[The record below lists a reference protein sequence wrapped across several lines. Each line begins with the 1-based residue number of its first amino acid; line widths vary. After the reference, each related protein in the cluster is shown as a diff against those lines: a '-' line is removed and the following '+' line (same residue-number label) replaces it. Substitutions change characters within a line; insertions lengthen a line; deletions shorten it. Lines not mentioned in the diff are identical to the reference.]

1 MNPIIVSA
9 FGAFTALLLVFAI
22 SEILAKVTKGW
33 VPSVLVIM
41 ILMLV
46 GFSTGLF
53 PKTIIDDAGVSDAL
67 FKVAC
72 GLLVTHLGTLISRK
86 EMAAQ
91 WKTVIISLMGVAA
104 ITIICLTLG
113 TALFGFDN
121 AIAAAPPLAGGA
133 IATAMMSSAATEAGK
148 TSAALVAI
156 VCLSLQGLV
165 GYPLTSF
172 CLKKETRRLTK
183 LYRNGEF
190 KAATAVSEEKKDE
203 KKKKRA
209 TSTTIILLKLA
220 LITLAAYWI
229 DYVTKGYVPMY
240 VVCLLLGFAAHELK
254 LVETDA
260 LHEASSYG
268 FVMTVLMMGLFK
280 TLASSGTDGIASVV
294 GISAALV
301 VFATVAM
308 GLMALLASK
317 IFKQSFFMCY
327 AIVLNA
333 FSGFPINM
341 LITTEAIN
349 ISTEE
354 GDERDNITAE
364 IMPKML
370 VAGFVCVTI
379 VSVLLA
385 GILVRFL

>member
-1 MNPIIVSA
+1 MGPIVVST

-22 SEILAKVTKGW
+22 AEILAKVTKGW

-91 WKTVIISLMGVAA
+91 WKTVIISLMGVASIA
-104 ITIICLTLG
+104 IICLTLG

-172 CLKKETRRLTK
+172 CLKKETKRLTK
-183 LYRNGEF
+183 LYRTGEF
-190 KAATAVSEEKKDE
+190 KASTAASDDKKSE
-203 KKKKRA
+203 KKRA

-229 DYVTKGYVPMY
+229 DYATNGYVPMY
-240 VVCLLLGFAAHELK
+240 VICLLLGFAAHEFNF
-254 LVETDA
+254 VETNA
-260 LHEASSYG
+260 LNEASSYG

-280 TLASSGTDGIASVV
+280 TLASSGTSGIASVA
-294 GISAALV
+294 GIAAALV

-308 GLMALLASK
+308 GLIALLASK

-349 ISTEE
+349 INTEE
-354 GDERDNITAE
+354 GGERDNVTAE

-370 VAGFVCVTI
+370 IAGFICVTI

>member
-1 MNPIIVSA
+1 
-9 FGAFTALLLVFAI
+9 
-22 SEILAKVTKGW
+22 
-33 VPSVLVIM
+33 
-41 ILMLV
+41 
-46 GFSTGLF
+46 
-53 PKTIIDDAGVSDAL
+53 
-67 FKVAC
+67 
-72 GLLVTHLGTLISRK
+72 
-86 EMAAQ
+86 
-91 WKTVIISLMGVAA
+91 
-104 ITIICLTLG
+104 
-113 TALFGFDN
+113 
-121 AIAAAPPLAGGA
+121 
-133 IATAMMSSAATEAGK
+133 
-148 TSAALVAI
+148 
-156 VCLSLQGLV
+156 
-165 GYPLTSF
+165 
-172 CLKKETRRLTK
+172 
-183 LYRNGEF
+183 
-190 KAATAVSEEKKDE
+190 
-203 KKKKRA
+203 
-209 TSTTIILLKLA
+209 
-220 LITLAAYWI
+220 
-229 DYVTKGYVPMY
+229 MY

-268 FVMTVLMMGLFK
+268 FIMTALMMGLFK

-294 GISAALV
+294 GIAAA
-301 VFATVAM
+301 FATVAM

-349 ISTEE
+349 INTEE

>member
-1 MNPIIVSA
+1 MSPIIVST

-91 WKTVIISLMGVAA
+91 WKTVIISLMGVASIA
-104 ITIICLTLG
+104 VICLTLG

-172 CLKKETRRLTK
+172 CLKKETKRLTK

-190 KAATAVSEEKKDE
+190 KATTAASEDKKDE
-203 KKKKRA
+203 KKRA

-229 DYVTKGYVPMY
+229 DYATKGYIPMY

-268 FVMTVLMMGLFK
+268 FTMTALMMGLFK

-294 GISAALV
+294 GIAAALV
-301 VFATVAM
+301 AFATVAM

-349 ISTEE
+349 INTEE

>member
-1 MNPIIVSA
+1 MSPIIVSA

-86 EMAAQ
+86 EMAVQ
-91 WKTVIISLMGVAA
+91 WKTVIISLMGVASIA
-104 ITIICLTLG
+104 VICLTLG

-133 IATAMMSSAATEAGK
+133 IATAMMSSAANEAGK

-172 CLKKETRRLTK
+172 CLKKETKRLTK

-190 KAATAVSEEKKDE
+190 KATTAASEDKKDE
-203 KKKKRA
+203 KKKRA

-229 DYVTKGYVPMY
+229 DYATKGYIPMY

-268 FVMTVLMMGLFK
+268 FIMTTLMMGLFK

-327 AIVLNA
+327 AVVLNA

-349 ISTEE
+349 INTEE

>member
-1 MNPIIVSA
+1 MSPIIVST

-133 IATAMMSSAATEAGK
+133 IATAMMSSAATESGK

-172 CLKKETRRLTK
+172 CLKKETKRLTK

-190 KAATAVSEEKKDE
+190 KASTAASEDKKDE
-203 KKKKRA
+203 KKKRA

-229 DYVTKGYVPMY
+229 DYATKGYIPMY

-268 FVMTVLMMGLFK
+268 FIMTALMMGLFK

-294 GISAALV
+294 GIAAALV
-301 VFATVAM
+301 AFATVAM

-349 ISTEE
+349 INTEE

>member
-1 MNPIIVSA
+1 MNPIVVST
-9 FGAFTALLLVFAI
+9 FGAFAALLLVFAI

-41 ILMLV
+41 IFMLI

-91 WKTVIISLMGVAA
+91 WKTVLISLLGVAS
-104 ITIICLTLG
+104 IVIVCLTLG
-113 TALFGFDN
+113 AGLFGFDN

-133 IATAMMSSAATEAGK
+133 IATAMMTSAATAAGK

-172 CLKKETRRLTK
+172 CLKKETKRLTK
-183 LYRNGEF
+183 LYKSGQFR
-190 KAATAVSEEKKDE
+190 AATAASDDKKDG
-203 KKKKRA
+203 KKKA

-220 LITLAAYWI
+220 LISLAAYWI
-229 DYVTKGYVPMY
+229 DYITNGYLPMY

-268 FVMTVLMMGLFK
+268 FVMTALMMGLFK
-280 TLASSGTDGIASVV
+280 TLASSGTEGIASVA
-294 GISAALV
+294 GIAAALV
-301 VFATVAM
+301 AFATIAM

-317 IFKQSFFMCY
+317 IFKQSFYMCY
-327 AIVLNA
+327 AIILNA

-349 ISTEE
+349 INPEE
-354 GDERDNITAE
+354 GDERDNVTAE

-370 VAGFVCVTI
+370 IAGFVCVTI

-385 GILVRFL
+385 GVLVRFL

>member
-1 MNPIIVSA
+1 MSPIIVST

-46 GFSTGLF
+46 GFSTRLF

-91 WKTVIISLMGVAA
+91 WKTVIISLMGVASIA
-104 ITIICLTLG
+104 VICLTLG

-133 IATAMMSSAATEAGK
+133 IATAMMSSAATESGK

-172 CLKKETRRLTK
+172 CLKKETKRLTK

-190 KAATAVSEEKKDE
+190 KASTAASEDKKDE
-203 KKKKRA
+203 KKKRA

-229 DYVTKGYVPMY
+229 DYATKGYIPMY

-268 FVMTVLMMGLFK
+268 FIMTALMMGLFK

-294 GISAALV
+294 GIAAALV
-301 VFATVAM
+301 AFATVAM

-317 IFKQSFFMCY
+317 IFKPSFFMCY

-349 ISTEE
+349 INTEE

>member
-1 MNPIIVSA
+1 MSPIIVST

-91 WKTVIISLMGVAA
+91 WKTVIISLMGVASIA
-104 ITIICLTLG
+104 VICLTLG

-133 IATAMMSSAATEAGK
+133 IATAMMSSAANEAGK

-172 CLKKETRRLTK
+172 CLKKETKRLTK

-190 KAATAVSEEKKDE
+190 KASTAASEDKKDE
-203 KKKKRA
+203 KKRA

-268 FVMTVLMMGLFK
+268 FIMTVLMMGLFK

-301 VFATVAM
+301 AFATVAM

-349 ISTEE
+349 INTEE

>member
-1 MNPIIVSA
+1 MSSIIVST

-91 WKTVIISLMGVAA
+91 WKTVIISLMGVASIA
-104 ITIICLTLG
+104 VICLTLG

-133 IATAMMSSAATEAGK
+133 IATAMMSSAANEAGK

-172 CLKKETRRLTK
+172 CLKKETKRLTK

-190 KAATAVSEEKKDE
+190 KATTAASEDKKDE
-203 KKKKRA
+203 KKRA

-229 DYVTKGYVPMY
+229 DYATKGYIPMY

-268 FVMTVLMMGLFK
+268 FIMTTLMMGLFK

-327 AIVLNA
+327 AVVLNA

-349 ISTEE
+349 INTEE

>member
-1 MNPIIVSA
+1 MSPIIVST

-91 WKTVIISLMGVAA
+91 WKTVIISLMGVAS
-104 ITIICLTLG
+104 ITVICLTLG

-172 CLKKETRRLTK
+172 CLKKETKRLTK

-190 KAATAVSEEKKDE
+190 KASTAASEDKKDE
-203 KKKKRA
+203 KKKRA

-229 DYVTKGYVPMY
+229 DYVTKGYIPMY
-240 VVCLLLGFAAHELK
+240 VICLLLGFAAHELK

-268 FVMTVLMMGLFK
+268 FVMTALMMGLFK

-294 GISAALV
+294 GIAAALV
-301 VFATVAM
+301 AFATVAM

-349 ISTEE
+349 INTEE

>member
-1 MNPIIVSA
+1 MSPIIVST

-53 PKTIIDDAGVSDAL
+53 PKTIIDDAGVSNAL

-133 IATAMMSSAATEAGK
+133 IATAMMSSAANEAGK

-172 CLKKETRRLTK
+172 CLKKETKRLTK

-190 KAATAVSEEKKDE
+190 KASTAASEDKKDE
-203 KKKKRA
+203 KKKRA

-268 FVMTVLMMGLFK
+268 FVMTALMMGLFK

-294 GISAALV
+294 GIAAALV
-301 VFATVAM
+301 AFATVAM

-349 ISTEE
+349 INTEE

>member
-1 MNPIIVSA
+1 MSPIIVST

-91 WKTVIISLMGVAA
+91 WKTVIISLMGVASIA
-104 ITIICLTLG
+104 VICLTLG

-133 IATAMMSSAATEAGK
+133 IATAMMSSAANEAGK

-172 CLKKETRRLTK
+172 CLKKETKRLTK

-190 KAATAVSEEKKDE
+190 KATTAASEDKKDE
-203 KKKKRA
+203 KKRA

-229 DYVTKGYVPMY
+229 DYATKGYIPMY

-268 FVMTVLMMGLFK
+268 FIMTTLMMGLFK

-294 GISAALV
+294 GIAAALV
-301 VFATVAM
+301 AFATVAM

-349 ISTEE
+349 INTEE

-364 IMPKML
+364 IMPKMI

>member
-1 MNPIIVSA
+1 MSPIIVST

-91 WKTVIISLMGVAA
+91 WKTVIISLMGVASIA
-104 ITIICLTLG
+104 IICLTLG

-172 CLKKETRRLTK
+172 CLKKETKRLTK

-190 KAATAVSEEKKDE
+190 KASTAASEDKKDE
-203 KKKKRA
+203 KKKRG

-229 DYVTKGYVPMY
+229 DYATKGYIPMY

-254 LVETDA
+254 LVETDP

-349 ISTEE
+349 INTEE

>member
-1 MNPIIVSA
+1 MSPIIVST

-91 WKTVIISLMGVAA
+91 WKTVIISLMGVASIA
-104 ITIICLTLG
+104 VICLTLG

-133 IATAMMSSAATEAGK
+133 IATAMMSSAANEAGK

-156 VCLSLQGLV
+156 VCLSLHGLV

-190 KAATAVSEEKKDE
+190 KAATAASEEKKDE
-203 KKKKRA
+203 KKKRA

-229 DYVTKGYVPMY
+229 DYATKGYIPMY

-268 FVMTVLMMGLFK
+268 FTMTALMMGLFK

-294 GISAALV
+294 GIAAALV
-301 VFATVAM
+301 AFATVAM

-349 ISTEE
+349 INTEE

>member
-1 MNPIIVSA
+1 MNSIIVSA

-86 EMAAQ
+86 EMAVQ
-91 WKTVIISLMGVAA
+91 WKTVIISLMGVASIA
-104 ITIICLTLG
+104 VICLTLG

-133 IATAMMSSAATEAGK
+133 IATAMMSSAANEAGK

-172 CLKKETRRLTK
+172 CLKKETKRLTK

-190 KAATAVSEEKKDE
+190 KATTAASEEKKDE
-203 KKKKRA
+203 KKKRA

-220 LITLAAYWI
+220 LINLAAYWI
-229 DYVTKGYVPMY
+229 DYATKGYIPMY

-268 FVMTVLMMGLFK
+268 FIMTTLMMGLFK

-327 AIVLNA
+327 AVVLNA

-349 ISTEE
+349 INTEE

>member
-1 MNPIIVSA
+1 MSPIIVST
-9 FGAFTALLLVFAI
+9 FGAFTVLLLVFAI

-91 WKTVIISLMGVAA
+91 WKTVIISLMGVASIA
-104 ITIICLTLG
+104 VICLTLG

-190 KAATAVSEEKKDE
+190 KASTAASEDKKDE
-203 KKKKRA
+203 KKKRA

-229 DYVTKGYVPMY
+229 DYATKGYIPMY

-268 FVMTVLMMGLFK
+268 FIMTALMMGLFK

-294 GISAALV
+294 GIAAALV
-301 VFATVAM
+301 AFATVAM

-349 ISTEE
+349 INTEE

>member
-1 MNPIIVSA
+1 M
-9 FGAFTALLLVFAI
+9 
-22 SEILAKVTKGW
+22 
-33 VPSVLVIM
+33 
-41 ILMLV
+41 
-46 GFSTGLF
+46 
-53 PKTIIDDAGVSDAL
+53 
-67 FKVAC
+67 
-72 GLLVTHLGTLISRK
+72 
-86 EMAAQ
+86 
-91 WKTVIISLMGVAA
+91 
-104 ITIICLTLG
+104 
-113 TALFGFDN
+113 
-121 AIAAAPPLAGGA
+121 
-133 IATAMMSSAATEAGK
+133 
-148 TSAALVAI
+148 I

-172 CLKKETRRLTK
+172 CLKKETKRLTK

-190 KAATAVSEEKKDE
+190 KASTAASEDKKDE
-203 KKKKRA
+203 KKKRA
-209 TSTTIILLKLA
+209 TSTIIILLKLA

-229 DYVTKGYVPMY
+229 DYATKGYIPMY

-268 FVMTVLMMGLFK
+268 FVMTALMMGLFK

-294 GISAALV
+294 GIAAALV
-301 VFATVAM
+301 AFATVAM

-349 ISTEE
+349 INTEE

-364 IMPKML
+364 IMPQML

>member
-1 MNPIIVSA
+1 MSSIIVST

-91 WKTVIISLMGVAA
+91 WKTVIISLMGVASIA
-104 ITIICLTLG
+104 VICLTLG

-172 CLKKETRRLTK
+172 CLKKETKRLTK

-190 KAATAVSEEKKDE
+190 KASTAASEDKKDE
-203 KKKKRA
+203 KKKRA

-229 DYVTKGYVPMY
+229 DYATKGYIPMY

-294 GISAALV
+294 GIATALV
-301 VFATVAM
+301 AFATVAM

>member
-1 MNPIIVSA
+1 MSPIIVST

-33 VPSVLVIM
+33 IPSVLVIM

-91 WKTVIISLMGVAA
+91 WKTVIISLMGVASIA
-104 ITIICLTLG
+104 VICLTLG

-133 IATAMMSSAATEAGK
+133 IATAMMSSAANEAGK

-172 CLKKETRRLTK
+172 CLKKETKKLTK

-190 KAATAVSEEKKDE
+190 KASTAASEDKKDE
-203 KKKKRA
+203 KKKRA

-229 DYVTKGYVPMY
+229 DYATKGYIPMY

-268 FVMTVLMMGLFK
+268 FIMTVLMMGLFK

-294 GISAALV
+294 GIAAALV
-301 VFATVAM
+301 AFATVAM

-349 ISTEE
+349 INTEE

>member
-1 MNPIIVSA
+1 MSPIIVST

-91 WKTVIISLMGVAA
+91 WKTVIISLMGVASIA
-104 ITIICLTLG
+104 VICLTLG

-172 CLKKETRRLTK
+172 CLKKETKRLTK

-190 KAATAVSEEKKDE
+190 KATTAASEDKKDE
-203 KKKKRA
+203 KKRA

-229 DYVTKGYVPMY
+229 DYATKGYIPMY
-240 VVCLLLGFAAHELK
+240 VICLLLGFAAHELK

-268 FVMTVLMMGLFK
+268 FTMTALMMGLFK

-301 VFATVAM
+301 AFATVAM

-349 ISTEE
+349 INTEE

>member
-1 MNPIIVSA
+1 MNSIIVST
-9 FGAFTALLLVFAI
+9 FGAFTVLLLVFAI
-22 SEILAKVTKGW
+22 SEIVAKLSKGW

-41 ILMLV
+41 ILMLA

-53 PKTIIDDAGVSDAL
+53 PKTMIDDAGVSDEL
-67 FKVAC
+67 FKIAC

-91 WKTVIISLMGVAA
+91 WKTVIISLMGVASIA
-104 ITIICLTLG
+104 IICLTLG

-121 AIAAAPPLAGGA
+121 AVAATPPLAGGA
-133 IATAMMSSAATEAGK
+133 IATAMMSTAANEAGK

-172 CLKKETRRLTK
+172 CLKKETKRLVK

-190 KAATAVSEEKKDE
+190 KAATAAAEDKKSE
-203 KKKKRA
+203 KKRA

-229 DYVTKGYVPMY
+229 DYATNSYVPMY

-280 TLASSGTDGIASVV
+280 TLASSGTDGIGSVV

-301 VFATVAM
+301 GLATVAM

-317 IFKQSFFMCY
+317 IFKQSFYMCY

-341 LITTEAIN
+341 LITTEAVN

-354 GDERDNITAE
+354 GEERANITAE
-364 IMPKML
+364 VMPKML

-385 GILVRFL
+385 GVLVRFL

>member
-1 MNPIIVSA
+1 MSPIIVST

-91 WKTVIISLMGVAA
+91 WKTVIISLMGVASIA
-104 ITIICLTLG
+104 VICLTLG

-172 CLKKETRRLTK
+172 CLKKETKRLTK

-190 KAATAVSEEKKDE
+190 KASTAASEDKKDE
-203 KKKKRA
+203 KKKRA

-229 DYVTKGYVPMY
+229 DYATKGYIPMY

-294 GISAALV
+294 GIAAALV
-301 VFATVAM
+301 AFATVAM

>member
-1 MNPIIVSA
+1 
-9 FGAFTALLLVFAI
+9 
-22 SEILAKVTKGW
+22 
-33 VPSVLVIM
+33 M

-91 WKTVIISLMGVAA
+91 WKTFIASLMGVASIA
-104 ITIICLTLG
+104 IICLSLG

-190 KAATAVSEEKKDE
+190 KAATAASEEKKDE
-203 KKKKRA
+203 KKKRA

-229 DYVTKGYVPMY
+229 DYATKGYIPMY
-240 VVCLLLGFAAHELK
+240 VICLLLGFAAHELK

-268 FVMTVLMMGLFK
+268 LVMTALMMGLFK

-294 GISAALV
+294 GIAAALV
-301 VFATVAM
+301 AFATVAM

-349 ISTEE
+349 INTEE

>member
-1 MNPIIVSA
+1 MSPIIVST

-91 WKTVIISLMGVAA
+91 WKTVIISLMGVASIA
-104 ITIICLTLG
+104 VICLSLG

-133 IATAMMSSAATEAGK
+133 IATAMMSSAATESGK

-172 CLKKETRRLTK
+172 CLKKETKRLTK

-190 KAATAVSEEKKDE
+190 KASTAASEDKKDE
-203 KKKKRA
+203 KKKRA

-229 DYVTKGYVPMY
+229 DYATKGYIPMY

-268 FVMTVLMMGLFK
+268 FIMTALMMGLFK

-294 GISAALV
+294 GIAAALV
-301 VFATVAM
+301 AFATVAM
-308 GLMALLASK
+308 GLMAMLASK

-327 AIVLNA
+327 AVVLNA

-349 ISTEE
+349 INTEE

>member
-1 MNPIIVSA
+1 MNSIIVSA

-91 WKTVIISLMGVAA
+91 WKTVIISLMGVASIA
-104 ITIICLTLG
+104 VICLTLG

-133 IATAMMSSAATEAGK
+133 IATAMMSSAANEAGK

-172 CLKKETRRLTK
+172 CLKKETKRLTK

-190 KAATAVSEEKKDE
+190 KASTAASEDKKDE
-203 KKKKRA
+203 KKRA

-229 DYVTKGYVPMY
+229 DYATKGYIPMY
-240 VVCLLLGFAAHELK
+240 VICLLLGFAAHELK

-268 FVMTVLMMGLFK
+268 FTMTALMMGLFK

-294 GISAALV
+294 GIAAALV
-301 VFATVAM
+301 AFATVAM

-349 ISTEE
+349 INTEE

>member
-1 MNPIIVSA
+1 MNPIIVST

-91 WKTVIISLMGVAA
+91 WKTVIISLMGVASIA
-104 ITIICLTLG
+104 IICLTLG
-113 TALFGFDN
+113 TALFGLDN

-172 CLKKETRRLTK
+172 CLKKETKRLTK

-190 KAATAVSEEKKDE
+190 KASTASSEDKKDE
-203 KKKKRA
+203 KKKRA

-229 DYVTKGYVPMY
+229 DYATKGYVPMY
-240 VVCLLLGFAAHELK
+240 VICLLLGFAAHELK

-268 FVMTVLMMGLFK
+268 FVMTALMMGLFK

-294 GISAALV
+294 GIAAALV

-317 IFKQSFFMCY
+317 TFKQSFFMCY

-333 FSGFPINM
+333 FSGFPINI

-349 ISTEE
+349 INTEE

>member
-1 MNPIIVSA
+1 MSPIIVST

-91 WKTVIISLMGVAA
+91 WKTVIISLMGVASIA
-104 ITIICLTLG
+104 IICLSLG

-172 CLKKETRRLTK
+172 CLKKETKRLTK

-190 KAATAVSEEKKDE
+190 KASTAASEDKKDE
-203 KKKKRA
+203 KKKRA

-294 GISAALV
+294 GIAAALV
-301 VFATVAM
+301 AFATAAM

>member
-1 MNPIIVSA
+1 MSPIIVST

-41 ILMLV
+41 MLMLV

-91 WKTVIISLMGVAA
+91 WKTVIISLMGVASIA
-104 ITIICLTLG
+104 VICLTLG

-172 CLKKETRRLTK
+172 CLKKETKRLTK

-190 KAATAVSEEKKDE
+190 KASTAASEDKKDE
-203 KKKKRA
+203 KKKRA

-229 DYVTKGYVPMY
+229 DYVTKGYIPMY

-254 LVETDA
+254 LIETDA

-268 FVMTVLMMGLFK
+268 FIMTALMMGLFK

-294 GISAALV
+294 GIAAALV
-301 VFATVAM
+301 AFATVAM

-349 ISTEE
+349 INTEE

>member
-1 MNPIIVSA
+1 MSPIIVST

-172 CLKKETRRLTK
+172 CLKKETKRLTK

-190 KAATAVSEEKKDE
+190 KATTAASEDKKDE
-203 KKKKRA
+203 KKKRA

-229 DYVTKGYVPMY
+229 DYATKGYIPMY

-268 FVMTVLMMGLFK
+268 FIMTALMMGLFK

-294 GISAALV
+294 GIAAALV
-301 VFATVAM
+301 AFATVAM

-349 ISTEE
+349 INTEE

>member
-1 MNPIIVSA
+1 MSPIIVST

-91 WKTVIISLMGVAA
+91 WKTVIISLMGVASIA
-104 ITIICLTLG
+104 VICLTLG

-133 IATAMMSSAATEAGK
+133 IATAMMSSAANEAGK

-172 CLKKETRRLTK
+172 CLKKETKRLTK

-190 KAATAVSEEKKDE
+190 KATTAASEDKKDE
-203 KKKKRA
+203 KKRA

-229 DYVTKGYVPMY
+229 DYATKGYIPMY

-294 GISAALV
+294 GIAAALV
-301 VFATVAM
+301 AFATVAM

-349 ISTEE
+349 INTEE

>member
-1 MNPIIVSA
+1 MSQIIVST

-104 ITIICLTLG
+104 ITIICLSLG

-172 CLKKETRRLTK
+172 CLKKETKRLTK

-190 KAATAVSEEKKDE
+190 KASTAASEDKKDE
-203 KKKKRA
+203 KKKRA

-229 DYVTKGYVPMY
+229 DYATKGYIPMY

-254 LVETDA
+254 RVETDA

-268 FVMTVLMMGLFK
+268 FVMTALMMGLFK

-294 GISAALV
+294 GIAAALV
-301 VFATVAM
+301 AFATVAM

-349 ISTEE
+349 INTEE

>member
-1 MNPIIVSA
+1 MSPIIVST

-133 IATAMMSSAATEAGK
+133 IATAMMSSAATESGK

-172 CLKKETRRLTK
+172 CLKKETKRLTK

-190 KAATAVSEEKKDE
+190 KASTAASEDNKDE
-203 KKKKRA
+203 KKKRA

-229 DYVTKGYVPMY
+229 DYATKGYIPMY
-240 VVCLLLGFAAHELK
+240 VICLLLGFAAHELK

-268 FVMTVLMMGLFK
+268 FVMTALMMGLFK

-301 VFATVAM
+301 AFATVAM

-349 ISTEE
+349 INTEE

-364 IMPKML
+364 IMPQML

>member
-1 MNPIIVSA
+1 MSPIIVST

-91 WKTVIISLMGVAA
+91 WKTVIISLMGVAS
-104 ITIICLTLG
+104 ITVICLTLG

-172 CLKKETRRLTK
+172 CLKKETKRLTK

-190 KAATAVSEEKKDE
+190 KASTAASEDKKDE
-203 KKKKRA
+203 KKKRA

-229 DYVTKGYVPMY
+229 DYATKGYIPMY
-240 VVCLLLGFAAHELK
+240 VICLRLGFAAHELK

-268 FVMTVLMMGLFK
+268 FVMTALMMGLFK

-294 GISAALV
+294 GIAAALV
-301 VFATVAM
+301 AFATVAM

-349 ISTEE
+349 INTEE

>member
-1 MNPIIVSA
+1 MRRVY
-9 FGAFTALLLVFAI
+9 
-22 SEILAKVTKGW
+22 
-33 VPSVLVIM
+33 
-41 ILMLV
+41 
-46 GFSTGLF
+46 
-53 PKTIIDDAGVSDAL
+53 
-67 FKVAC
+67 
-72 GLLVTHLGTLISRK
+72 R
-86 EMAAQ
+86 
-91 WKTVIISLMGVAA
+91 
-104 ITIICLTLG
+104 
-113 TALFGFDN
+113 
-121 AIAAAPPLAGGA
+121 
-133 IATAMMSSAATEAGK
+133 
-148 TSAALVAI
+148 VAI

-172 CLKKETRRLTK
+172 CLKKETKRLTK

-190 KAATAVSEEKKDE
+190 KATTAASEDKKYE
-203 KKKKRA
+203 KKRA

-229 DYVTKGYVPMY
+229 DYATKGYIPMY

-268 FVMTVLMMGLFK
+268 FVMTALMMGLFK

-294 GISAALV
+294 GIAAALV
-301 VFATVAM
+301 AFATVAM

-327 AIVLNA
+327 VIVLNA

-349 ISTEE
+349 INTEE

>member
-1 MNPIIVSA
+1 MNSIIVST

-104 ITIICLTLG
+104 ITIICLSLG

-133 IATAMMSSAATEAGK
+133 IATAMMSSAATESGK

-172 CLKKETRRLTK
+172 CLKKETKRLTK

-190 KAATAVSEEKKDE
+190 KASTAASEDKKDE
-203 KKKKRA
+203 KKKRA

-229 DYVTKGYVPMY
+229 DYATKGYIPMY

-268 FVMTVLMMGLFK
+268 FIMTALMMGLFK
-280 TLASSGTDGIASVV
+280 TLASAGTDGIASVV
-294 GISAALV
+294 GIAAALV
-301 VFATVAM
+301 AFATVAM

-327 AIVLNA
+327 VIVLNA

-349 ISTEE
+349 INTEE

>member
-1 MNPIIVSA
+1 MSPIIVST
-9 FGAFTALLLVFAI
+9 FGAFAALLLVFAI

-113 TALFGFDN
+113 TTLFGFDN

-172 CLKKETRRLTK
+172 CLKKETKRLTK

-190 KAATAVSEEKKDE
+190 KASTAASEDKKDE
-203 KKKKRA
+203 KKKRA

-229 DYVTKGYVPMY
+229 DYATKGYIPMY

-268 FVMTVLMMGLFK
+268 FVMTALMMGLFK

-294 GISAALV
+294 GIAAALV
-301 VFATVAM
+301 AFATVAM

-349 ISTEE
+349 INTEE

>member
-1 MNPIIVSA
+1 MSPIIVST

-91 WKTVIISLMGVAA
+91 WKTVIISLMGVVA

-133 IATAMMSSAATEAGK
+133 IATAMMSSAANEAGK

-172 CLKKETRRLTK
+172 CLKKETKRLTK

-190 KAATAVSEEKKDE
+190 KASTAASEDKKDE
-203 KKKKRA
+203 KKKRA

-268 FVMTVLMMGLFK
+268 FVMTALMMGLFK

-294 GISAALV
+294 GIAAALV
-301 VFATVAM
+301 AFATVAM

-349 ISTEE
+349 INTEE

>member
-1 MNPIIVSA
+1 MSPIIVST

-91 WKTVIISLMGVAA
+91 WKTVIISLMGVASIA
-104 ITIICLTLG
+104 IICLSLG

-172 CLKKETRRLTK
+172 CLKKETKRLTK

-190 KAATAVSEEKKDE
+190 KASTAASEDKKDE
-203 KKKKRA
+203 KKKRA

-229 DYVTKGYVPMY
+229 DYATKGYIPMY
-240 VVCLLLGFAAHELK
+240 VICLLLGFAAHELK

-268 FVMTVLMMGLFK
+268 FVMTALMMGLFK

-294 GISAALV
+294 GIAAALV
-301 VFATVAM
+301 AFATVAM

-349 ISTEE
+349 INTEE

>member
-1 MNPIIVSA
+1 MNSIIVST
-9 FGAFTALLLVFAI
+9 FGAFTVLLLVFAI
-22 SEILAKVTKGW
+22 SEIVAKVSKGW

-41 ILMLV
+41 ILMLA

-53 PKTIIDDAGVSDAL
+53 PKTMIDDAGVSDEL
-67 FKVAC
+67 FKIAC

-91 WKTVIISLMGVAA
+91 WKTVIISLMGVASIA
-104 ITIICLTLG
+104 IICLTLG

-121 AIAAAPPLAGGA
+121 AVAATPPLAGGA
-133 IATAMMSSAATEAGK
+133 IATAMMSTAANEAGK

-156 VCLSLQGLV
+156 VCLSLQGLI

-172 CLKKETRRLTK
+172 CLKKETKRLVK

-190 KAATAVSEEKKDE
+190 KASTAAAEEKKSE
-203 KKKKRA
+203 KKRA

-229 DYVTKGYVPMY
+229 DYATNSYVPMY

-280 TLASSGTDGIASVV
+280 TLASSGTDGIGSVI

-301 VFATVAM
+301 GLATVAM

-317 IFKQSFFMCY
+317 IFKQSFYMCY

-341 LITTEAIN
+341 LITTEAVN
-349 ISTEE
+349 ISTEDGE
-354 GDERDNITAE
+354 ERANITAE
-364 IMPKML
+364 VMPKML

-385 GILVRFL
+385 GVLVRFL